1 MISMLLYSHDRR
13 ELKAFDSL
21 GREVVSR
28 VSDDDWDFLCY
39 HDKKLVLD
47 FLSKNPVIDLSCVD
61 VADNGGVELA
71 ETLRRDNAEMYMI
84 LLTDATVSPVV
95 YIRPT
100 IMAGSLLM
108 RPLSRDSVKSVFL
121 EAFRQ
126 YLRKFED
133 NTGDSFLIDNR
144 DGRQLIPYRK
154 ICFFESRDKKIYV
167 NTGAKEYSFYDTL
180 DNLEDKL
187 PEGFLRCHRSF
198 IVSRDY
204 IKKILLSRN
213 MIVLEDD
220 SVVPLS
226 RSYKSVFK
234 EIK

>member
-1 MISMLLYSHDRR
+1 MISMLFYSHDKR
-13 ELKAFDSL
+13 ELIAFDKL

-39 HDKKLVLD
+39 HDKKLVRD
-47 FLSKNPVIDLSCVD
+47 FLAKNPVIDLSCVD

-71 ETLRRDNAEMYMI
+71 EALRRDNEEMYMI
-84 LLTDATVSPVV
+84 LLADATVSPVV

-108 RPLSRDSVKSVFL
+108 RPLSRDSVKSVFF
-121 EAFRQ
+121 EAFRR
-126 YLRKFED
+126 YLRKFEES
-133 NTGDSFLIDNR
+133 TGESFLIDNR
-144 DGRQLIPYRK
+144 DGRQLIPYSK

-167 NTGAKEYSFYDTL
+167 NAGTKEYSFYDTL
-180 DNLEDKL
+180 DNLQDKL

-198 IVSRDY
+198 IVARSY
-204 IKKILLSRN
+204 IKKIMLSQN
-213 MIVLEDD
+213 MIVLEND
-220 SVVPLS
+220 SIVPLS
-226 RSYKSVFK
+226 RSYKSIFK